1 MMGYMGFGMQ
11 QWIYSRNP
19 KKKLYERRDL
29 RPFKSLHYYSRIF
42 KLQPRKPENNRY
54 GGFLVVLIIFG
65 FIIMASF
72 TYINFT
78 GYSNNHNKL
87 IFQNETIENRKAF
100 NFLINSGKKR
110 LQNNNTSG
118 AYSEF
123 RLAKA
128 IYPKNDEVNQLLIE
142 TLSILC
148 NTSDDH
154 CQEMDELLSSNF

>member
-1 MMGYMGFGMQ
+1 
-11 QWIYSRNP
+11 
-19 KKKLYERRDL
+19 
-29 RPFKSLHYYSRIF
+29 
-42 KLQPRKPENNRY
+42 
-54 GGFLVVLIIFG
+54 
-65 FIIMASF
+65 MASF

-87 IFQNETIENRKAF
+87 IFQNEIIENRKAF

-154 CQEMDELLSSNF
+154 CQELDELLSSNF